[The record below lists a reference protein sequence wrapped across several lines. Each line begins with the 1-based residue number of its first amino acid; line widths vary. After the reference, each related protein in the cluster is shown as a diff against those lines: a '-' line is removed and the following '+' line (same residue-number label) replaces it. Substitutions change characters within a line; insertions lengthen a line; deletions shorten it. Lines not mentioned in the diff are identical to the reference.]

1 MTDPERAGGRR
12 VIRIVAL
19 IAFLVLALVFYFVLL
34 GSIAIELIGS
44 GKPAAVAM
52 GVGVL
57 ILPII
62 GVWVVATSIR
72 AALAHQHLARRIH
85 DEGLE
90 LDTSDLPRRPSGRL
104 EKAAADELFEQ
115 VKKEWEA
122 DPDNWRTNYR
132 AARAYD
138 YAGDRSR
145 AREILRRAVELERVE
160 RRGGD
165 DASPTRPQAT

>member
-1 MTDPERAGGRR
+1 M
-12 VIRIVAL
+12 RIVAF
-19 IAFLVLALVFYFVLL
+19 IAFLVVALAFYFLLL
-34 GSIAIELIGS
+34 GRIAIELMTS
-44 GKPAAVAM
+44 GKAAAVAM

-57 ILPII
+57 ILPIL

-90 LDTSDLPRRPSGRL
+90 LDVSELPRRPSGRL

-145 AREILRRAVELERVE
+145 ARDTMRRAVELERVE
-160 RRGGD
+160 RRTG
-165 DASPTRPQAT
+165 S

>member
-1 MTDPERAGGRR
+1 MSGREPDSGR
-12 VIRIVAL
+12 QVLRIVGF
-19 IAFLVLALVFYFVLL
+19 IVFLVVALAFYFLLL
-34 GSIAIELIGS
+34 GRIAIDLMGS
-44 GKPAAVAM
+44 GKPAAIAM

-57 ILPII
+57 ILPIL

-90 LDTSDLPRRPSGRL
+90 LDTSDLPHRPSGRL
-104 EKAAADELFEQ
+104 EKAAADELFER
-115 VKKEWEA
+115 VKKEYEA

-138 YAGDRSR
+138 YAGDRTR
-145 AREILRRAVELERVE
+145 AREVMRRAVELERAE
-160 RRGGD
+160 RNP
-165 DASPTRPQAT
+165 SS

>member
-1 MTDPERAGGRR
+1 MNERDRGRQ
-12 VIRIVAL
+12 VLRIVAF
-19 IAFLVLALVFYFVLL
+19 IAFLVIALAFYFLLL
-34 GSIAIELIGS
+34 GRIAIELMTS
-44 GKPAAVAM
+44 GKAAAVAM

-57 ILPII
+57 ILPIL

-90 LDTSDLPRRPSGRL
+90 LDVSELPRRPSGRL

-115 VKKEWEA
+115 VKTEWEA

-145 AREILRRAVELERVE
+145 ARDTMRRAVELERVE
-160 RRGGD
+160 RRTG
-165 DASPTRPQAT
+165 S